1 MKNMMSGF
9 IPTEFN
15 NMKLE
20 KLIKVV
26 APLLLMALY
35 LAACETAADT
45 DISPVIASV
54 GNSSVTLD
62 EAIEQIPDII
72 LAQDSLAAITN
83 FKEQWIKSQ
92 LKIQEADRI
101 QIWNTPEFQKR
112 MERQRVQLME
122 NVLTEYILAEH
133 SEQLE
138 VTRDEAQNYF
148 QAHKDKF
155 VLDERYVRFRH
166 VTTSTRTEAENAR
179 RDLMRGVSWN
189 DVVNTY
195 SLQSELKLRESS
207 QFWPISVAAADIP
220 MLNRY
225 LNVIGLSEISPIY
238 QFRGQ
243 FHFVQLME
251 ERNEGDHPDFDWL
264 IPQIEDWLRLEK
276 SQRITKAFIRNLYL
290 KAESNN
296 EIKQMSATEIS
307 DYLKNLESDTP

>member
-15 NMKLE
+15 NMKLK

-26 APLLLMALY
+26 TPLLLMSLY
-35 LAACETAADT
+35 LAACETAADA

>member
-1 MKNMMSGF
+1 MSGF

-15 NMKLE
+15 NMKLK

-26 APLLLMALY
+26 TPLLLMSLY
-35 LAACETAADT
+35 LAACETAADA

>member
-1 MKNMMSGF
+1 MSGF